1 MAAQRPHRE
10 LQLRLVDHQS
20 QISEMLTDLA
30 AYQAFQHDRHDQLT
44 RRHERLERQ
53 VDALNNPETARGKK
67 LLNDYERISE
77 QHARSEEE
85 LESLENEIMEPLRG
99 VWEVLSTLVA

>member
-1 MAAQRPHRE
+1 MSVLRPHRE
-10 LQLRLVDHQS
+10 LQLRLGNHQN

-30 AYQAFQHDRHDQLT
+30 AYQAVQHDRHDQLT
-44 RRHERLERQ
+44 RRQERLERQ
-53 VDALNNPETARGKK
+53 VDALNNPETPRGKE